1 MTCDVSEAC
10 EMLAP
15 LSYQGNAEKQK
26 PPGKLSKIRKNSIH
40 QIAFDN
46 VKIYHRKE
54 VVLAYPCFS
63 KPFEIYTNASTL
75 QLGAVINQENRPI
88 AFFSQN
94 SLARNIDTPLPN

>member
-1 MTCDVSEAC
+1 VSEAC

-15 LSYQGNAEKQK
+15 LSYQGNAEKRK
-26 PPGKLSKIRKNSIH
+26 PPGKLKPYHWNLIH

-54 VVLAYPCFS
+54 VVMAYPCFS
-63 KPFEIYTNASTL
+63 KPFEIYTDASTL
-75 QLGAVINQENRPI
+75 QLGAVITRENRPI

-94 SLARNIDTPLPN
+94 SLARNVNTPLPN